1 MSRVYEALKKLEA
14 ERASSPSSSAVAID
28 TVRVEQFIDLQ
39 RGLLL
44 AADAPDDLAGRLV
57 HQVATFL
64 DVPGA
69 AVGMVQGRTYDVLAT
84 YGVAYHDRARHHRE
98 AIDEPDLASVLRT
111 GRPLMRHYDAE
122 GKTRMQELI
131 LPFQGD
137 LPGALHLV
145 IPEGAIFG
153 HEKVNLARVFAGL
166 IGIALAN
173 ARATA

>member
-14 ERASSPSSSAVAID
+14 ERTPSASSSAVVID

-39 RGLLL
+39 RHLLL
-44 AADAPDDLAGRLV
+44 AANAPDDLADRLV

-69 AVGMVQGRTYDVLAT
+69 AVGMVQGRTYHLLAT
-84 YGVAYHDRARHHRE
+84 YGVAYRDRARHDCE
-98 AIDEPDLASVLRT
+98 GIDESDLASMLRA
-111 GRPLMRHYDAE
+111 GRPLMRHYDVE
-122 GKTRMQELI
+122 GETRMQELI

-137 LPGALHLV
+137 MPGALHLV
-145 IPEGAIFG
+145 LPEGASLG
-153 HEKVNLARVFAGL
+153 PEKVNLARVFAGL

-173 ARATA
+173 ARTSA